1 MQNKKKTSKR
11 LFQNYTDFL
20 FNDKIILTSQQIFKS
35 DCHDVYTEEVNKIS
49 LSSNYD
55 KRLQTFDKI
64 TTYPYET
71 NAFKVCKS
79 EMMIVRDLFIENYA
93 DCPFL

>member
-55 KRLQTFDKI
+55 KRLQKFDKI
-64 TTYPYET
+64 TTYPYGTYPYGT
-71 NAFKVCKS
+71 NAKL
-79 EMMIVRDLFIENYA
+79 R
-93 DCPFL
+93 